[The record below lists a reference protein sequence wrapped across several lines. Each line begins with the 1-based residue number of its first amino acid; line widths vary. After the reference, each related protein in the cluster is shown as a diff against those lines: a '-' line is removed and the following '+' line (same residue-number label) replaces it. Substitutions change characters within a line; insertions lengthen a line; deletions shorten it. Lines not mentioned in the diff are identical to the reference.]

1 MSFWTIVT
9 LILIGSMMFGPI
21 LMVQP
26 SPRDKRQA
34 QLRAK
39 ATDYQLRV
47 SISAMPRQATDME
60 APEQTPVYSLH
71 HRRGGAAPQWQLVR
85 GSYEHERQ
93 FLGLWRWQTDARP
106 SPEELGR
113 LRDWLPQLPESVL
126 AVGAGTDGWY
136 VYWTERGEEP
146 VLAQIAEGLSALRD
160 CSHPRAS
167 TPD

>member
-21 LMVQP
+21 MMVQA
-26 SPRDKRQA
+26 SSRDKRQA
-34 QLRAK
+34 RLRAR

-47 SISAMPRQATDME
+47 SLSAMPRQATDVD
-60 APEQTPVYSLH
+60 APKQTPVYTRH
-71 HRRGGAAPQWQLVR
+71 QPRGGAAPQWQLVR

-93 FLGLWRWQTDARP
+93 FLGRWRWQTDARP
-106 SPEELGR
+106 SPAELEL

-126 AVGAGTDGWY
+126 AVGANTTGWY
-136 VYWTERGEEP
+136 AYWTEREGEP
-146 VLAQIAEGLSALRD
+146 VLALIAEGLNGLRD
-160 CSHPRAS
+160 CNHPRAL

>member
-1 MSFWTIVT
+1 MSFWTIVI

-34 QLRAK
+34 QLRAR

-47 SISAMPRQATDME
+47 SINAMPRQATDME
-60 APEQTPVYSLH
+60 APGQTPVYTLH

-93 FLGLWRWQTDARP
+93 FLGRWRWQTNARP
-106 SPEELGR
+106 SAAELEV
-113 LRDWLPQLPESVL
+113 LRNWLPQLPDSVL
-126 AVGAGTDGWY
+126 AVGASSGGWY
-136 VYWTERGEEP
+136 VYWTEQEGEP
-146 VLAQIAEGLSALRD
+146 VMARIAEGLGALKG

-167 TPD
+167 TSD